1 MLGCGGGTG
10 KGPVVVA
17 SGQPVVVA
25 SDPQL
30 VAMWGRAQQHLATVN
45 IVLNAAIVKTTPGTL
60 PDTVPP
66 DPRALTVGYDGVT
79 VTVVPDLTAAELKIE
94 DPAIAQRH
102 QHDPTGVIHGPA
114 GYCASYVSGDS
125 IYVAK
130 SLEYSDHATG
140 YEMQNV
146 ILERLG
152 YDISGR

>member
-1 MLGCGGGTG
+1 
-10 KGPVVVA
+10 
-17 SGQPVVVA
+17 VVA

-30 VAMWGRAQQHLATVN
+30 VAMGGRAQQHLATVN
-45 IVLNAAIVKTTPGTL
+45 IVLNAAVVKTTPGTL

-79 VTVVPDLTAAELKIE
+79 VTVVPDLTVAQLKAEN
-94 DPAIAQRH
+94 PGIALRH
-102 QHDPTGVIHGPA
+102 KRDPTGVIHCPLPTTPPTT
-114 GYCASYVSGDS
+114 GYCASYLSGDS

-130 SLEYSDHATG
+130 SLEYDDGATG
-140 YEMQNV
+140 YEMQNI

>member
-1 MLGCGGGTG
+1 MLGCGGG
-10 KGPVVVA
+10 
-17 SGQPVVVA
+17 SGSGNDPVVVA

-45 IVLNAAIVKTTPGTL
+45 IVLNAAVVKTTPGTL

-79 VTVVPDLTAAELKIE
+79 VTVVPDLTAAELKTE

-102 QHDPTGVIHGPA
+102 QHDPTGVIHCLPPA
-114 GYCASYVSGDS
+114 GYCASYLSGDS